1 MALFIS
7 SQAYAISA
15 SEILEKGN
23 VVHTFRNQNDGTMFA
38 WVAYK
43 KSYIC
48 ILESSMYVQYNI
60 LINAFIKSIH
70 LNEILCTT
78 IQYYSY
84 SNT

>member
-1 MALFIS
+1 MKIDLYTKGILTVI
-7 SQAYAISA
+7 AYAISA

-48 ILESSMYVQYNI
+48 ILDVHRGVLTDDTNVTCFPIEDRGVGEQI
-60 LINAFIKSIH
+60 D
-70 LNEILCTT
+70 
-78 IQYYSY
+78 
-84 SNT
+84 